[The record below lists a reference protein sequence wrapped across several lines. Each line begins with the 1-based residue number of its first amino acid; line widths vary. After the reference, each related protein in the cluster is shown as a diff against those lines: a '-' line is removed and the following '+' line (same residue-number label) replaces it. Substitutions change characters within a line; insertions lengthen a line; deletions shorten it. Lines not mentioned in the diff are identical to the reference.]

1 MTIKNITKNTNCNDK
16 PKLDELIKN
25 LIDSDPKL
33 RPKIKEVIQTIRT
46 IGEDVENQTI
56 DPLPYIEQIK
66 NIILT
71 DPSSIS
77 LNSDI
82 MEIVKGK

>member
-16 PKLDELIKN
+16 PKLDELIKK

-33 RPKIKEVIQTIRT
+33 RPKIKEIIETIRT